1 MKHALPILLLV
12 LIVAGIYLLITNVL
26 EDTITLDG
34 ERRVTVNE
42 SDVAMDTTVPEQATT
57 TAQTPQVPTPPVLPS
72 ETVLGQSVEGRD
84 IVAYHVGQGA
94 NEVLVVGGIH
104 GGYSPNTTEVV
115 NDLYAQYE
123 AMGAPEGMRLTFI
136 PLLNPDGVAMGSGA
150 AGRFNAN
157 NVDVNRNFDC
167 EWSEEGMWRSQT
179 VSGGEAPFSE
189 PEAQAIRAYVAM
201 HEIAAAIVY
210 YSAAGEVFPAQCGN
224 SPVLPATTAMLT
236 AYADASGYT
245 AKEEFDYYAVTGDM
259 TNWLAK
265 EGVPTISVLLTNH
278 SDSEFQE
285 NLRGITAA
293 LGTLE

>member
-12 LIVAGIYLLITNVL
+12 LIIAGIYLLITNVL

-34 ERRVTVNE
+34 QSLVTITEREPAANST
-42 SDVAMDTTVPEQATT
+42 SSEQATT
-57 TAQTPQVPTPPVLPS
+57 TAQTPQVPTPMLPS
-72 ETVLGQSVEGRD
+72 ETVIGQSVEGRD

-94 NEVLVVGGIH
+94 NEVLLVGGIH

-115 NDLYAQYE
+115 NDMYAQYE

-150 AGRFNAN
+150 VGRFNAN
-157 NVDVNRNFDC
+157 DVDVNRNFDC
-167 EWSEEGMWRSQT
+167 EWSEEGMWRSQE
-179 VSGGEAPFSE
+179 VSGGTRPFSE
-189 PEAQAIRAYVAM
+189 PEARAIRDYVGARQ
-201 HEIAAAIVY
+201 IAAAIVY

-224 SPVLPATTAMLT
+224 SPVLPATSAMLA
-236 AYADASGYT
+236 AYADTSGYT
-245 AKEEFDYYAVTGDM
+245 PKEEFDYYTVTGDM

-278 SDSEFQE
+278 ADTEFQE
-285 NLRGITAA
+285 NLRGVTAV
-293 LGTLE
+293 LGVLE